1 MGIDKLRDNYHRNL
15 CKKILFIKKGTPN
28 FADGSSKTSVAVALK
43 IIDRL
48 NYPLAKQAPPG
59 QTAGVLFEQITKD
72 FLRDSFKLLNHL
84 RPGKWLFAI
93 NQKISS
99 FEQYEH
105 VASLHR
111 MLQEKPEF
119 AAALGGDY
127 LVTPDITI
135 GRYSISD
142 EEINQEARI
151 VSAHGPICQYTPL

>member
-1 MGIDKLRDNYHRNL
+1 MAIAKLRDNYHRNL
-15 CKKILFIKKGTPN
+15 CKKILFIRKGIPN

-43 IIDRL
+43 IIARL

-93 NQKISS
+93 NQNISR

-105 VASLHR
+105 VASLRR
-111 MLQEKPEF
+111 MLQEK
-119 AAALGGDY
+119 AGIRRSLGRRLSGH
-127 LVTPDITI
+127 P
-135 GRYSISD
+135 RHYSWK
-142 EEINQEARI
+142 
-151 VSAHGPICQYTPL
+151 VSNFRRRD